1 MQVPVEGTLLFE
13 EQKMIIV
20 NNETGKG
27 KSELLEKSGDK
38 KLTMGDLSYL
48 SPDSKEKKQQ
58 HQKKRRKSDLQ
69 NEAEN

>member
-48 SPDSKEKKQQ
+48 SPDSKEKKQ
-58 HQKKRRKSDLQ
+58 
-69 NEAEN
+69 